1 MLSTRTA
8 SLTHTLSRLVR
19 CRRATASLTH
29 THTAPLPYVPCVLP
43 TSQRLMRL
51 RESVLL
57 TFKQVAALFAAS
69 DHGSEEEEGT
79 PI

>member
-1 MLSTRTA
+1 
-8 SLTHTLSRLVR
+8 
-19 CRRATASLTH
+19 
-29 THTAPLPYVPCVLP
+29 
-43 TSQRLMRL
+43 MRL